1 MVNGYPNVFMIILSG
16 KHYRPALHHSGL
28 FLLYEITLIICFAIG
43 SECFAR
49 RGSKGSLPVHIL
61 SRAGYCGA
69 KPVPQGASFA
79 RSDSGQELRPRL
91 PYGSY
96 SGSLALA
103 MLTYFYSMGL
113 ICFSCSENQGQ
124 TVLRGLYRA
133 SAHLRPHHKCSGDWF
148 R

>member
-69 KPVPQGASFA
+69 RPCKVRTSSAIIFIQGRSFA
-79 RSDSGQELRPRL
+79 PTPRL
-91 PYGSY
+91 PFGSY
-96 SGSLALA
+96 SDSLALA
-103 MLTYFYSMGL
+103 TVTFFDKYL
-113 ICFSCSENQGQ
+113 FSCAAVCWKNIAN
-124 TVLRGLYRA
+124 VLLIM
-133 SAHLRPHHKCSGDWF
+133 
-148 R
+148 